1 MQDVLCRNCSP
12 QEQDYP
18 EVLQPMEDL
27 FFVSFSWFLVK
38 LLRKVLQGHR
48 TGDGLGLQEILFKLF
63 L

>member
-1 MQDVLCRNCSP
+1 VQDVLCRNCSP

-27 FFVSFSWFLVK
+27 FFVSFSWFVVK

-48 TGDGLGLQEILFKLF
+48 TGDGLGLQEILSESL
-63 L
+63 

>member
-48 TGDGLGLQEILFKLF
+48 TGDGLGLQEILAVSL
-63 L
+63 

>member
-1 MQDVLCRNCSP
+1 VQDVLCRNCSP

-48 TGDGLGLQEILFKLF
+48 TGDGLGLQEILAVSL
-63 L
+63 

>member
-18 EVLQPMEDL
+18 KVLQPMEDL

-48 TGDGLGLQEILFKLF
+48 TGDRLGLQEILAVSL
-63 L
+63 

>member
-48 TGDGLGLQEILFKLF
+48 TGDRLGLQEILAVSL
-63 L
+63 

>member
-1 MQDVLCRNCSP
+1 MQDVLCRNCRP
-12 QEQDYP
+12 QEQDCP

-48 TGDGLGLQEILFKLF
+48 TGDGLGLQEILAVSL
-63 L
+63 